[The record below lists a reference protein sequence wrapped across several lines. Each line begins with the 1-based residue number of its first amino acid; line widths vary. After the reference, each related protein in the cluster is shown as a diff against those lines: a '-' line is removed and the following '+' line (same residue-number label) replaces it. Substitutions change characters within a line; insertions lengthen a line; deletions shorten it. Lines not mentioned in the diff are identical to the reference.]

1 MHDVVTAHLD
11 PISTLIPWGSPS
23 PNSESDLVKNKV
35 TSGRYRTH
43 NLTILPPS
51 PSLRWFLV
59 RNKLPGT
66 EQLKSLV
73 GVTSS
78 LLTTCFCPEE

>member
-35 TSGRYRTH
+35 TSGRCRTH
-43 NLTILPPS
+43 NSPTLPIPA
-51 PSLRWFLV
+51 LV
-59 RNKLPGT
+59 PGEKQT
-66 EQLKSLV
+66 AWD
-73 GVTSS
+73 
-78 LLTTCFCPEE
+78 